1 MAPTASPRF
10 HSTGVLPTS
19 ARPSTQDLV
28 AAAQA
33 AMDEAVDRFAS
44 YANSGVPSSGGEC
57 AVWRVRSIRSS
68 ASAAATAAPII
79 DPVGGPT
86 ECGSNS
92 AAFGLIRGS
101 GRDESGRCCFSTGL
115 TRTRPISPVA
125 TAHVIGDVLEFC
137 IDLPPP
143 LPVPRPCTFVSTL
156 LMLVVVRGEYSRNP
170 RCCPRNYGWA
180 RM

>member
-44 YANSGVPSSGGEC
+44 YANSGMPSSGGEC

-86 ECGSNS
+86 
-92 AAFGLIRGS
+92 
-101 GRDESGRCCFSTGL
+101 GRCCFSTGL
-115 TRTRPISPVA
+115 PTIHANKAHLACGYCPRYWGCARVLCRLAAAAAGAQAVHIHVH
-125 TAHVIGDVLEFC
+125 TAHAGGGA
-137 IDLPPP
+137 
-143 LPVPRPCTFVSTL
+143 
-156 LMLVVVRGEYSRNP
+156 RGIL
-170 RCCPRNYGWA
+170 A
-180 RM
+180 